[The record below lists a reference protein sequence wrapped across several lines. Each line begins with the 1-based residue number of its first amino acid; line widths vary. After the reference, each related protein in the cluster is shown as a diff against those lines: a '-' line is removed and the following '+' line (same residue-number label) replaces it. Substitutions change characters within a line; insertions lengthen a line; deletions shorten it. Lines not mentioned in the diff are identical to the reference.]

1 MDPRASKLI
10 RLGVGAEDAA
20 ALVVA
25 GFDKPSLIRKA
36 KAYEL
41 EAVPGIG
48 EAKRKA
54 LQERF
59 KSKARDEG

>member
-10 RLGVGAEDAA
+10 RLGVAAEDAV
-20 ALVVA
+20 ALVEA
-25 GFDKPSLIRKA
+25 GFDKPSLIREALA
-36 KAYEL
+36 KDL

-54 LQERF
+54 LKEKF
-59 KSKARDEG
+59 DPKGK

>member
-1 MDPRASKLI
+1 MDPRARKLI
-10 RLGVGAEDAA
+10 RLGVAAEDAV
-20 ALVVA
+20 ALVEA

-36 KAYEL
+36 KVADL

-54 LQERF
+54 LKDKF
-59 KSKARDEG
+59 DKKVK

>member
-10 RLGVGAEDAA
+10 RLGVAAEDAV
-20 ALVVA
+20 ALVEA
-25 GFDKPSLIRKA
+25 GFDKPSKIRKA
-36 KAYEL
+36 KPADL

-54 LQERF
+54 LKEKF
-59 KSKARDEG
+59 DKKA

>member
-1 MDPRASKLI
+1 MDPRASKLV
-10 RLGVGAEDAA
+10 RLGVGVEDAA

-48 EAKRKA
+48 EAKR
-54 LQERF
+54 QEIKDKF
-59 KSKARDEG
+59 GKKGK

>member
-25 GFDKPSLIRKA
+25 GFDRPSKIRTAKA
-36 KAYEL
+36 KDL

>member
-1 MDPRASKLI
+1 MDARASKLI
-10 RLGVGAEDAA
+10 RLGVDSEDAE

-25 GFDKPSLIRKA
+25 GFDRPSKIRAA
-36 KAYEL
+36 KVKDL

-59 KSKARDEG
+59 KVKRDEA

>member
-1 MDPRASKLI
+1 MDPRASKLV
-10 RLGVGAEDAA
+10 RLGVGVEDAA

-36 KAYEL
+36 KVADL

-54 LQERF
+54 LKEKF
-59 KSKARDEG
+59 DKKA